1 MPWPRTSRRI
11 GILSMLL
18 ASVALAPGAGVV
30 MADGNPARKTSPG
43 RASAGQATRAP
54 EAEAMRVRAR
64 AWLDQQL
71 AALDKA
77 QEITVTRRS
86 NRHDEYR
93 RRIRATYRLSRPGS
107 TPVWLDRD
115 ARAARATQ
123 RSAARRSLAR
133 DQAEIAILD
142 DEIAAI
148 ARSRQRIEAERE
160 HLDALDLPAPRSLRN
175 PVAWSRVAQGFGLY
189 RESQSRALLSRR
201 GIWLTSQPGRNIR
214 AVAPGTVRY
223 AGAVRHLGQVVVVDH
238 GDHTSVLGDPG
249 TGSR

>member
-1 MPWPRTSRRI
+1 M
-11 GILSMLL
+11 
-18 ASVALAPGAGVV
+18 
-30 MADGNPARKTSPG
+30 
-43 RASAGQATRAP
+43 RA
-54 EAEAMRVRAR
+54 RAR

-175 PVAWSRVAQGFGLY
+175 PVAWSRVARGFGLY

-238 GDHTSVLGDPG
+238 GDHTSVLGDLDEVSVTRGQEVDSGAILGESRSDQVYLEIRLDIGPG
-249 TGSR
+249 GFPVDPEPLLR